1 MIEAQLLHYDAWK
14 CYHPSRCF
22 TTSSSVMFVLF
33 FILLPVTQTTLE
45 LWVMKFKYM
54 KQQINFNIT
63 KMINRLQLTVLLN
76 IITCIQ

>member
-1 MIEAQLLHYDAWK
+1 MFHIIVLCHV
-14 CYHPSRCF
+14 C
-22 TTSSSVMFVLF
+22 FVLF

-54 KQQINFNIT
+54 KQQINFNIK
-63 KMINRLQLTVLLN
+63 KMINRPQLTVLLN